1 MKNLFLREEVKIG
14 PKLGFLS
21 FSQVFLDIVQDSS
34 LGQCLTSSGAET
46 SKKNCGPNWGR
57 NDLFYSS
64 VIKHPVKLACFFVFF
79 CIKNIYLEGEM
90 TCFRHYIQRSI
101 IHAHQRS

>member
-46 SKKNCGPNWGR
+46 SKKIVAQIGAKMIFSI
-57 NDLFYSS
+57 LVSS
-64 VIKHPVKLACFFVFF
+64 SIQSNLLVFLVFF
-79 CIKNIYLEGEM
+79 
-90 TCFRHYIQRSI
+90 
-101 IHAHQRS
+101 A